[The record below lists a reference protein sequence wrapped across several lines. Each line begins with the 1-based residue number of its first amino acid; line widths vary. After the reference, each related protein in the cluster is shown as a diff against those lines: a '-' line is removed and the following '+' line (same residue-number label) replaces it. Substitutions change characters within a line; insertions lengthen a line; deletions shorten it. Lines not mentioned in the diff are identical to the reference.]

1 MASTKK
7 RKFDNENHAFKKE
20 WIKKHAFIP
29 PTSNSNPYCFICS
42 QNVAL
47 VKSRY
52 ETKHSG
58 YEEKYEQETK
68 SS

>member
-47 VKSRY
+47 VKSSNLKSCY

-58 YEEKYEQETK
+58 YEEKYK
-68 SS
+68 